1 MQKRKIYRKIAVL
14 WRMQETRKALQ
25 PVPGSGRGC
34 GEQTWEKRR
43 MRRKISRFFA
53 GILAAA
59 LVISSGS
66 GAVSARGTDRAV
78 MWSAREAEDPE
89 KDILEDNGDA
99 GSSGPES
106 NAPAGSRTGDDV
118 QGSVGSGNDAS
129 DGSGAGDDGQG
140 SDGSGSDASDGS
152 GADGQGSG
160 GSGSDASDGSEAGD
174 NGQGSDGAGDDT
186 LDGNSAPEAPQADP
200 VGDGTPSERAGGQ
213 DQMEGAVE
221 VLLTAGIP
229 AGEPQVFQV
238 ELSGAASGSEEAVLE
253 PATEDALDPPQAS
266 VRFPGLAPGS
276 YEVRVSGSGYVT
288 YTQKIQVDGLEY
300 RVQLYAGDAGVK
312 TAGSAHPGL
321 LAKGDLNGDGKLDSG
336 DTDLLVNAIDAGEY
350 RPEYDLYGDSRVDLL
365 DLNYLTRI
373 MGQSREA
380 TLERFIPL
388 DAAEITV
395 AVGGIHEGSVDQ
407 LSGKEG
413 GLTLSDAGSGMELDF
428 DFSRY
433 REAPVMEEILIGAPE
448 NKERA
453 IAEGIVVIEKADGG
467 SVVASVTERAA
478 MSFVAAQESFTI
490 TPERDGSIRIS
501 LGGQIAVK
509 RVTFKITKTANAGNL
524 AEISSVKFVNDME
537 SRIPEPEMDIPKNM
551 AVRTSS
557 RAFTVS
563 WDRQNNVT
571 AYEVRIV
578 SEGRTDY
585 RRTTATELNIQQF
598 LGDKLTNGM
607 VYEVSVQ
614 SLNGEWK
621 SGFCASAEAVPKPNG
636 RPDAPDGVK
645 VTGGY
650 RSLDVRWKKMED
662 TDSYTLYYREDGAA
676 SWEKIEGISGTYC
689 QVTGLK
695 DNTRYQVYLTG
706 VNEIGEGPA
715 SLTASDKT
723 ISGLIPAKLPE
734 YRLIN
739 TSNGEGKLSAHIVS
753 AAISG
758 ASMVDSPLD
767 QKEGS
772 ALGAFDNSY
781 TSYIDRQDW
790 DYGGAYPGRG
800 KGVTV
805 ELDAV
810 YEIGMITLAQP
821 MDLGEFAY
829 ANIQYEDESG
839 KWQTAKNVT
848 ISVKRS
854 GDRKYYLIKL
864 KDPVRTSRLQIGVG
878 HRYGYYK
885 VAISEIRL
893 HTYDSLERDIL
904 DLYADDL
911 YITLKDSVNQAVID
925 ALQERLDTKDP
936 VCGEYH
942 PERDALQKELD
953 AAKALL
959 ATEGLGQVIQ
969 VNPDI
974 TAQKDSGLSLGGL
987 MGRQPLGVTA
997 AAEEN
1002 IVVYVGNPGM
1012 KSGDAAKLQLVFT
1025 QHYAE
1030 SGGLLDKVSLKIGR
1044 NEITVPKLSSTDVE
1058 KGGALYV
1065 QYIGNNPEDQYAVRI
1080 SGGTSFPVLNLYRV
1094 PEGERAEKISSYT
1107 AALRAYVEK
1116 LSAMH
1121 MEEHQSGGHAQ
1132 VEGYAYSENTCILN
1146 TTDIVTDYMML
1157 SVPASQVLAGLGADA
1172 DSSMDGTL
1180 KAMDR
1185 MLLLFYQHKGLTDS
1199 FAEGTAPEIVAKNH
1213 LPYQCLNIRYMRMFA
1228 GAFMYAAGDHVG
1240 IGWGSVPGLMNSV
1253 PVQADAEGRYVSGRY
1268 FGWGIAHEIGHQ
1280 INQSAY
1286 AHAEVTNNYFSVLA
1300 QAKDTNDSVRFQYP
1314 EVFKKVT
1321 SNTTGYAGNVFTQL
1335 GMYWQL
1341 HLAYDR
1347 GYNYKTYGTWQEIQ
1361 ENLFFAR
1368 VDRYARDTASAPAPG
1383 GTRLELS
1390 GGRDQNLMRLA
1401 SAAAERDLTEFF
1413 TRWGMVPDDGTR
1425 AYMGQFAKEERAIY
1439 YVDDAARV
1447 YEKTHSKPEGVTVS
1461 SVTAKDN
1468 GTGDVTITIS
1478 SSAPEGSIQGYEVTR
1493 TFIEGG
1499 KPRTEVAGFTQGSTF
1514 TDHAAFAANHT
1525 ITYKVRAVDKWMNY
1539 SAEKAAA
1546 PVKVSGSGILDK
1558 SGWTVTTNMESRG
1571 DVLPPDGTDELPC
1584 EPVKESS
1591 ITKVINND
1599 QTDLYT
1605 GTASDADP
1613 YILLQ
1618 LNRQE
1623 EISSVSYVCDAAGTP
1638 MSDYKIEVSRDGE
1651 TYKEVAGG
1659 TWTFADGMA
1668 RVHFTDTNHRICTYD
1683 AAFVKLTASGQK
1695 GEEISVTELSL
1706 FGPSGDSV
1714 KLEAQGIGELKT
1726 DYVYDSGNPG
1736 EKIPAGSIVFTGT
1749 YKGNPAY
1756 NVVVLYDADG
1766 NIVGGTNSEGE
1777 LTAHQIILA
1786 PPLGDE
1792 DAVLGNVSEGI
1803 WIYWFEPEDNMKNK
1817 LPEQVRAELY
1827 RVDNALTNE
1836 GQRLVSD
1843 TPLVEVPG
1851 TLPGITIE
1859 KTPAEESE

>member
-1 MQKRKIYRKIAVL
+1 MK
-14 WRMQETRKALQ
+14 
-25 PVPGSGRGC
+25 
-34 GEQTWEKRR
+34 
-43 MRRKISRFFA
+43 RKISRFFA

-59 LVISSGS
+59 LVTSSGGMAVSARRADGAVLRSARTVEDPENDNSNDGVSENSDQNPAAPEDNEDQGGGSIDRAPDDGSASGSSGS
-66 GAVSARGTDRAV
+66 G
-78 MWSAREAEDPE
+78 
-89 KDILEDNGDA
+89 
-99 GSSGPES
+99 
-106 NAPAGSRTGDDV
+106 
-118 QGSVGSGNDAS
+118 S
-129 DGSGAGDDGQG
+129 DMQ
-140 SDGSGSDASDGS
+140 
-152 GADGQGSG
+152 
-160 GSGSDASDGSEAGD
+160 
-174 NGQGSDGAGDDT
+174 DGAGDDASGGAAPGENDAAGDNDMQEEDDKDAGADT
-186 LDGNSAPEAPQADP
+186 SDDSIKTDGNTPDTRNAVPEESGAPS
-200 VGDGTPSERAGGQ
+200 VRTGGQ
-213 DQMEGAVE
+213 DVMEGAIE
-221 VLLTAGIP
+221 VLITAGIP
-229 AGEPQVFQV
+229 VEEQQTFQV
-238 ELSGAASGSEEAVLE
+238 ELKGAKNDSRQAVLV
-253 PATEDALDPPQAS
+253 PAAEDALNPPQVP

-276 YEVRVSGSGYVT
+276 YEVRVSGTGYVT
-288 YTQKIQVDGLEY
+288 YTQTVQVEELAY
-300 RVQLYAGDAGVK
+300 RIQLYAGDADIK

-321 LAKGDLNGDGKLDSG
+321 LAKGDLNGDGKLDG
-336 DTDLLVNAIDAGEY
+336 KDTDLLVDAVDTGEY
-350 RPEYDLYGDSRVDLL
+350 KPEYDLYGDSRVDLL

-380 TLERFIPL
+380 TPERFIPL
-388 DAAEITV
+388 EAAQV
-395 AVGGIHEGSVDQ
+395 QPVGRIESGSVEQ
-407 LSGKEG
+407 LLSGEG
-413 GLTLSDAGSGMELDF
+413 GLALSPSPEGSMELDF

-433 REAPVMEEILIGAPE
+433 QNAPKMEEILIGAPK
-448 NKERA
+448 NRDHA
-453 IAEGIVVIEKADGG
+453 ITEGIVVIETAEGG
-467 SVVASVTERAA
+467 SVVASVTERSA
-478 MSFVAAQESFTI
+478 MTFVAAEKSFTI
-490 TPERDGSIRIS
+490 TPEQDGSIRID

-524 AEISSVKFVNDME
+524 AEISSVEFVNDME

-551 AVRTSS
+551 SVETSS
-557 RAFTVS
+557 RAFTVK

-585 RRTTATELNIQQF
+585 RRTTSTQLLVQQF
-598 LGDKLTNGM
+598 MGDKLTNGS

-650 RSLDVRWKKMED
+650 QSLDVRWKKMED
-662 TDSYTLYYREDGAA
+662 TDSYILYYKEDGAA

-695 DNTRYQVYLTG
+695 DNTRYLVYVTG
-706 VNEIGEGPA
+706 VNEMGEGPA

-734 YRLIN
+734 YKLIN
-739 TSNGEGKLSAHIVS
+739 TSNGEGVLSAHIRS
-753 AAISG
+753 AVIGGGSV
-758 ASMVDSPLD
+758 SMVNSPLD

-781 TSYIDRQDW
+781 SSYIDRQDW

-821 MDLGEFAY
+821 MDVGEFAY
-829 ANIQYEDESG
+829 ANIQYQDESG
-839 KWQTAKNVT
+839 NWQTAKNVT
-848 ISVKRS
+848 ISMKQS

-864 KDPVRTSRLQIGVG
+864 KDPVSTSRLQIGVG

-893 HTYDSLERDIL
+893 HAYDSLERDIL
-904 DLYADDL
+904 NLYADDL
-911 YITLKDSVNQAVID
+911 YITLKDSVDQAAID
-925 ALQERLDTKDP
+925 ALQARLDTKDP
-936 VCGEYH
+936 VSGEYH

-953 AAKALL
+953 AARALL

-987 MGRQPLGVTA
+987 MARQPLGVAA
-997 AAEEN
+997 AAEES
-1002 IVVYVGNPGM
+1002 IVVYVGRPGM
-1012 KSGDAAKLQLVFT
+1012 KAGDAAKLQLVFT

-1030 SGGLLDKVSLKIGR
+1030 SGGLSGKVSLKVGR

-1058 KGGALYV
+1058 RGGALYV
-1065 QYIGNNPEDQYAVRI
+1065 QYTGNDPEDQYAVRV
-1080 SGGTSFPVLNLYRV
+1080 SGGTAFPVLNLYRV
-1094 PEGERAEKISSYT
+1094 PEGERAGKIRS
-1107 AALRAYVEK
+1107 YVEELRTYVND
-1116 LSAMH
+1116 LSGTH
-1121 MEEHQSGGHAQ
+1121 MQEHQSGRNEQ
-1132 VEGYAYSENTCILN
+1132 VKGYAYSESTCILN
-1146 TTDIVTDYMML
+1146 TTDIVTDYMMF
-1157 SVPASQVLAGLGADA
+1157 SVPASQVLAGLGEDA
-1172 DSSMDGTL
+1172 EARMDGTL

-1199 FAEGTAPEIVAKNH
+1199 FAEGTAPEITAKNH

-1228 GAFMYAAGDHVG
+1228 GAFMYAAGDHIG
-1240 IGWGSVPGLMNSV
+1240 IGWGSAKGLMGGV
-1253 PVQADAEGRYVSGRY
+1253 PVQADAEGRYISGNY

-1300 QAKDTNDSVRFQYP
+1300 QAKDTNDSVRFRYP

-1321 SNTTGYAGNVFTQL
+1321 SNTTGYSNNVFTQL

-1347 GYNYKTYGTWQEIQ
+1347 GYNYRTFRTWQEIQ

-1368 VDRYARDTASAPAPG
+1368 VDRYARDTASAPAPEG
-1383 GTRLELS
+1383 IGLELS
-1390 GGRDQNLMRLA
+1390 GGRDQNFMRLA

-1413 TRWGMVPDDGTR
+1413 TRWGMVPDDRTR
-1425 AYMGQFAKEERAIY
+1425 SYMGQFMKEERAIFY
-1439 YVDDAARV
+1439 MDDEARV
-1447 YEKTHSKPEGVTVS
+1447 YEMTHSKPE
-1461 SVTAKDN
+1461 SVTAGSVKAVDN
-1468 GTGDVTITIS
+1468 GTGNVTITIA
-1478 SSAPEGSIQGYEVTR
+1478 SSAPEGSIQGYEITR

-1499 KPRTEVAGFTQGSTF
+1499 TPRTEVAGFTRERTF

-1525 ITYKVRAVDKWMNY
+1525 VTYQIRAVDKWMNY
-1539 SAEKAAA
+1539 SEAESAA
-1546 PVKVSGSGILDK
+1546 PIKIGGSGLLDK
-1558 SGWTVTTNMESRG
+1558 SGWTVTTNMDSQEDKLS
-1571 DVLPPDGTDELPC
+1571 DGNEELPC

-1591 ITKVINND
+1591 ITKVANND
-1599 QTDLYT
+1599 LSDLYT

-1623 EISSVSYVCDAAGTP
+1623 EISSVSYVCDTSGTP
-1638 MSDYKIEVSRDGE
+1638 MSGYRIEVSRDGE
-1651 TYKEVAGG
+1651 TYEEAAAG

-1668 RVHFTDTNHRICTYD
+1668 RVYFTDENHRICTYD
-1683 AAFVKLTASGQK
+1683 AAFVKLTATGQK
-1695 GEEISVTELSL
+1695 GKEISVTELSL
-1706 FGPSGDSV
+1706 FGPSGDNV
-1714 KLEAQGIGELKT
+1714 ELAAQGIGKLKT
-1726 DYVYDSGNPG
+1726 DYAYDSTDPDK
-1736 EKIPAGSIVFTGT
+1736 KIPAGSVIFTGT

-1756 NVVVLYDADG
+1756 NVVVLYDKDG
-1766 NIVGGTNSEGE
+1766 NIVGGTDNEGT
-1777 LTAHQIILA
+1777 LTASQIILA
-1786 PPLGDE
+1786 PPLKDE
-1792 DAVLGNVSEGI
+1792 DAMLGKVSEGV
-1803 WIYWFEPEDNMKNK
+1803 WIYWFEPGDNMEGK
-1817 LPEQVRAELY
+1817 LPKAVRAELY

-1843 TPLVEVPG
+1843 TPLVTVPG
-1851 TLPGITIE
+1851 TPDNLPEVTISGNA
-1859 KTPAEESE
+1859 PAEAGE